1 MNSLP
6 RIPLARV
13 VARERQEAKPATQE
27 GGQAGLAC
35 FLACASLACS
45 GVPWVRRRSA
55 LFAFSTL
62 SHALERLLT
71 FWRLLGPFMAL
82 LCLLRLRGALRCLG
96 SRRGPTLA
104 SVAQVPAGLRLHSKT
119 TALLVQSLRGGQQD
133 GLQGRRGPSK
143 CFQSV

>member
-1 MNSLP
+1 MNISLP

-27 GGQAGLAC
+27 GGQAGLACFLAC

-62 SHALERLLT
+62 SHALERLLN

-82 LCLLRLRGALRCLG
+82 QCLLRLRGALRCLG

-104 SVAQVPAGLRLHSKT
+104 SVAQVPAGLRLQKQ
-119 TALLVQSLRGGQQD
+119 LLCRCGA
-133 GLQGRRGPSK
+133 
-143 CFQSV
+143 